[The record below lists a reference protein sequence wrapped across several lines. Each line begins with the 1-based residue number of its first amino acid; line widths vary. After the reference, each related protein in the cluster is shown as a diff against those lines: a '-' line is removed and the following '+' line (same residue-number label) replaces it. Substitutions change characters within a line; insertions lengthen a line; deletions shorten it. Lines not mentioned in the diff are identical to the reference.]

1 MYVKYILTVLQ
12 VLFILFIV
20 FSLLFGYAALRVSSE
35 ESRREELMEFDRK
48 FKESEDKE

>member
-12 VLFILFIV
+12 VLFIV

-35 ESRREELMEFDRK
+35 ESQREELMEFDRK